1 MKSISKGLLFLL
13 IVASII
19 LLSDLSS
26 RKNVKNK
33 DTVNIAVLKLASRP
47 VLDQAEKGFID
58 YLSEQG
64 FDETKGIHYDFFCP
78 EGDMP
83 TAHTI
88 ATLILNRK
96 FDYVHTISTPALQ
109 TMASANT
116 KGEVIHLFSTVTD
129 PFTAGVGINGSE
141 PGQRP
146 EWLTGIGTFQP
157 VESALEMAKRINPG
171 MKRVGTVWCASEVC
185 SEMCVLKARKYCE
198 EHDME
203 LVEMVIDNSNMVVE
217 ATNAVLMRNIDAIW
231 IGGDNVVE
239 LAIDQLIAAAKK
251 QKIPIFTNTPNHA
264 NKGALFGIGA
274 DYYNVGREAGK
285 MMAEILNGADPASF
299 RIDNVVP
306 EELVV
311 NPAVADWAGEE
322 WQLPDAVVG
331 MAKTVVK

>member
-1 MKSISKGLLFLL
+1 MKNIFKGLLFLL

-64 FDETKGIHYDFFCP
+64 FDETKGIHYDLFCP

-116 KGEVIHLFSTVTD
+116 KE
-129 PFTAGVGINGSE
+129 
-141 PGQRP
+141 R
-146 EWLTGIGTFQP
+146 
-157 VESALEMAKRINPG
+157 
-171 MKRVGTVWCASEVC
+171 
-185 SEMCVLKARKYCE
+185 
-198 EHDME
+198 
-203 LVEMVIDNSNMVVE
+203 
-217 ATNAVLMRNIDAIW
+217 
-231 IGGDNVVE
+231 
-239 LAIDQLIAAAKK
+239 
-251 QKIPIFTNTPNHA
+251 
-264 NKGALFGIGA
+264 
-274 DYYNVGREAGK
+274 
-285 MMAEILNGADPASF
+285 
-299 RIDNVVP
+299 
-306 EELVV
+306 
-311 NPAVADWAGEE
+311 
-322 WQLPDAVVG
+322 
-331 MAKTVVK
+331 